1 MKRMNRVLSL
11 LLALC
16 MIATLLPAQILAA
29 DGEQVTASDVYKR
42 QLQHRPSPGKPR
54 LWVRPSRIRLVSWF
68 RPWPGS
74 RRSWRPTRPRR
85 LASCR

>member
-29 DGEQVTASDVYKR
+29 DGEQVTACLLYT
-42 QLQHRPSPGKPR
+42 
-54 LWVRPSRIRLVSWF
+54 SRCV
-68 RPWPGS
+68 
-74 RRSWRPTRPRR
+74 
-85 LASCR
+85 

>member
-29 DGEQVTASDVYKR
+29 DGEQVTA
-42 QLQHRPSPGKPR
+42 LPSPGKPR
-54 LWVRPSRIRLVSWF
+54 RWVRPSRIRLVSWF

-74 RRSWRPTRPRR
+74 RRSWRPMLPRR